1 MSEKSQMPQVNIF
14 VYGKKY
20 AVPNDLTIMD
30 AIEYAGFRF
39 IRGAGCR
46 QGMCGACATLYRM
59 RDDYRLRTALACQ
72 ELVKDG
78 MHVVIVPYSPAKKSI
93 YNLDKLAPS
102 KNVLLVHYPE
112 LARCLC
118 CNTCTKACPQDLE
131 VMNYIQAALK
141 GDIEEASH
149 LSFECVECG
158 LCALRCPVEIVPYY
172 VARLARRIYGRHI
185 VGLSERVEKRCTEIE
200 DGVFDREL
208 NKISKTNT
216 QKLRELYRERDFI

>member
-1 MSEKSQMPQVNIF
+1 MPHVNIF

-59 RDDYRLRTALACQ
+59 GDDYRLRTALACQ

-102 KNVLLVHYPE
+102 KNVLLEYYPE

-172 VARLARRIYGRHI
+172 IARLARRIYGRHI

-216 QKLRELYRERDFI
+216 VKLRELYRERDFI

>member
-1 MSEKSQMPQVNIF
+1 MSAKSRRPQVNIF
-14 VYGKKY
+14 VSGKRY
-20 AVPNDLTIMD
+20 VVPNDLTIMD
-30 AIEYAGFRF
+30 AMEYAGFRL

-46 QGMCGACATLYRM
+46 QGMCGACATLYRL

-72 ELVKDG
+72 ELVTDG
-78 MHVVIVPYSPAKKSI
+78 MQVIMVPYSPATKSI
-93 YNLDKLAPS
+93 YQLDTLAPS
-102 KNVLLVHYPE
+102 QNVLVEYYPE

-131 VMNYIQAALK
+131 VMKYIQAALQ

-172 VARLARRIYGRHI
+172 VTRLARRIYGRHM
-185 VGLSERVEKRCTEIE
+185 VGLSKRVAQRCTEID

-208 NKISKTNT
+208 NTLTKTPP
-216 QKLRELYRERDFI
+216 QQLRELYRERDFI